1 MIAYKKN
8 VHPNE
13 KLLYIYIYI
22 FFFFGYDNKLLY
34 NFYHFK
40 YTVVKYDMLHKE

>member
-22 FFFFGYDNKLLY
+22 YFGYDNKLLY

-40 YTVVKYDMLHKE
+40 YIVVKYDMLHKE